1 VSSRIP
7 AGVRYMTQ
15 AAFAFSVMS
24 VFVKWL
30 GARLPTQ
37 EIVLLRSL
45 VSLAIS
51 LALLRRAGVTPWGNR
66 RGLLLLR
73 GVWGFAALSC
83 VFYAVAHL
91 PLADATMI
99 QYLHPSFTALLAAL
113 VLGERADRSL
123 VLSIALG
130 SGGVLLVTRPAFLFG
145 GAAAALPP
153 WAVAAALGGALL
165 TAVAYVGVRSL
176 SATEHPLVI
185 VLYFPLV
192 SAPAALPSVLMRGIW
207 PHGVEWLFLAGV
219 GVSAQLGQL
228 WLTRGLSLET
238 ASRATALSYLQVVF
252 AALWGALFF
261 GELPGAYTLAGAG
274 LIAAGMGVGA
284 RAAALRGRAQALPA
298 Q

>member
-1 VSSRIP
+1 
-7 AGVRYMTQ
+7 MTQ
-15 AAFAFSVMS
+15 AALAFSVMS

-37 EIVLLRSL
+37 EIVFVRSL

-51 LALLRRAGVTPWGNR
+51 LALLRRAGVAPGGNR
-66 RGLLLLR
+66 RWLLLLR
-73 GVWGFAALSC
+73 GTWGFFALSC
-83 VFYAVAHL
+83 AFYALANL

-113 VLGERADRSL
+113 LLGERADRSL
-123 VLSIALG
+123 VASIALG
-130 SGGVLLVTRPAFLFG
+130 SAGVLLVTRPAFLFG
-145 GAAAALPP
+145 GAASALPP
-153 WAVAAALGGALL
+153 LAVAAALGGALL

-192 SAPAALPSVLMRGIW
+192 AAPASLPSVLARGVW
-207 PHGVEWLFLAGV
+207 PQGIEWLCLAGV

-228 WLTRGLSLET
+228 WLTRGLALET
-238 ASRATALSYLQVVF
+238 ASRATALSYLQIVF
-252 AALWGALFF
+252 ATLWGMLFF
-261 GELPGAYTLAGAG
+261 GELPGPYTLAGAG
-274 LIAAGMGVGA
+274 LIAAGMAVGA
-284 RAAALRGRAQALPA
+284 RAAMLRGRAEAAAA